1 MSTDDSTGNAARS
14 HPPTRPPQT
23 AAPAELVAVDA
34 PINILVVDDEPRNL
48 TVLETT
54 LDDPRYRLVR
64 AESADQALRAL
75 MVDEFALLI
84 LDIQMPG
91 MNGFE
96 LAQMVKQRKKT
107 AGVPIIFLTAYY
119 GEDQH
124 VLEGYDSGAVDYLHK
139 PINPVVLRAKV
150 AVFAE
155 LHQRTREYNLINQ
168 ALLTEVT
175 ERRHVEE
182 QLRQLN
188 SELEQRV
195 AERTAALMQANT
207 TLRESELRF
216 RTLAEEMPHFV
227 WETDA
232 HGETTYVNPK
242 WSAYTGLALA
252 QCKNGGWLTVRH
264 PDDQLARADAW
275 AAALARGVEIDMN
288 HRLRRA
294 SDGAY
299 RWFRVKA
306 VPMRDAAGQI
316 VRWVGTCTDVQE
328 RWEAEAAMVAAQ
340 AEAERANNAKSR
352 FLAAASHDLRQP
364 LSALSIYVTLLKSQ
378 VTPAGQARLANM
390 KDCVASLSELLTD
403 LLDLS
408 KLEAGVVMPNLS
420 IFPITE
426 MLATL
431 VSVHAPEAR
440 LKGLRLRCVPSRLSV
455 HSDAVLFR
463 RMLGN
468 LIANA
473 VRYTERGGVLIGC
486 RRRQGKTWVEVWDS
500 GIGIAEHQTHEIFE
514 EFRQLGDAAR
524 NRGSGLGLAIVA
536 KTAALLGL
544 EVAVRSWPGRGS
556 VFAIELPVPKAPPI
570 EPETPMFEERAWTCR
585 ALCIA
590 LVEDNL
596 IVRQAL
602 AYALQDIGHQVLAAA
617 SGAELQAQLDSLRPD
632 VIITDYRLAAG
643 ETGFDVIA
651 TVRAALGDDLPAIL
665 ITGDTDPDL
674 MRSMVDRGII
684 VLHKPVQIETLEA
697 CLAGF

>member
-1 MSTDDSTGNAARS
+1 
-14 HPPTRPPQT
+14 
-23 AAPAELVAVDA
+23 
-34 PINILVVDDEPRNL
+34 
-48 TVLETT
+48 
-54 LDDPRYRLVR
+54 
-64 AESADQALRAL
+64 
-75 MVDEFALLI
+75 
-84 LDIQMPG
+84 
-91 MNGFE
+91 
-96 LAQMVKQRKKT
+96 
-107 AGVPIIFLTAYY
+107 
-119 GEDQH
+119 
-124 VLEGYDSGAVDYLHK
+124 
-139 PINPVVLRAKV
+139 
-150 AVFAE
+150 
-155 LHQRTREYNLINQ
+155 
-168 ALLTEVT
+168 
-175 ERRHVEE
+175 
-182 QLRQLN
+182 
-188 SELEQRV
+188 
-195 AERTAALMQANT
+195 
-207 TLRESELRF
+207 
-216 RTLAEEMPHFV
+216 
-227 WETDA
+227 
-232 HGETTYVNPK
+232 
-242 WSAYTGLALA
+242 
-252 QCKNGGWLTVRH
+252 
-264 PDDQLARADAW
+264 
-275 AAALARGVEIDMN
+275 
-288 HRLRRA
+288 
-294 SDGAY
+294 
-299 RWFRVKA
+299 
-306 VPMRDAAGQI
+306 
-316 VRWVGTCTDVQE
+316 
-328 RWEAEAAMVAAQ
+328 
-340 AEAERANNAKSR
+340 
-352 FLAAASHDLRQP
+352 
-364 LSALSIYVTLLKSQ
+364 
-378 VTPAGQARLANM
+378 
-390 KDCVASLSELLTD
+390 

-408 KLEAGVVMPNLS
+408 KLDAGVVTPNLS
-420 IFPITE
+420 IFPIAE

-455 HSDAVLFR
+455 HSDTVLFR

-473 VRYTERGGVLIGC
+473 IRYTERGGVLIGC

-500 GIGIAEHQTHEIFE
+500 GIGIAEHQTQEIFE

-556 VFAIELPVPKAPPI
+556 VFAIELPVPTAPPI

-684 VLHKPVQIETLEA
+684 VLHKPVQIETLAA

>member
-1 MSTDDSTGNAARS
+1 MSTDDPTGTAARS
-14 HPPTRPPQT
+14 HSQTRPPQT
-23 AAPAELVAVDA
+23 GASAKLGSADA

-64 AESADQALRAL
+64 AESADQALLAL
-75 MVDEFALLI
+75 MVEEFALLI

-107 AGVPIIFLTAYY
+107 AGIPIIFLTAYY

-124 VLEGYDSGAVDYLHK
+124 VLEGYGSGAVDYLHK
-139 PINPVVLRAKV
+139 PINPIVLRAKV

-155 LHQRTREYNLINQ
+155 LHQRTRECNLINQ

-195 AERTAALMQANT
+195 AERTA
-207 TLRESELRF
+207 TLSESELRF

-227 WETDA
+227 WEIDA
-232 HGETTYVNPK
+232 HGETTYVNAK

-252 QCKNGGWLTVRH
+252 QCQNGGWLTVRH
-264 PDDQLARADAW
+264 PDDPLAGAEAW
-275 AAALARGVEIDMN
+275 LAALARGAEIDIN
-288 HRLRRA
+288 QRLRRA

-299 RWFRVKA
+299 RWFRIKA

-316 VRWVGTCTDVQE
+316 ARWVGTCTDVQE
-328 RWEAEAAMVAAQ
+328 RWEAEAALVAAQ
-340 AEAERANNAKSR
+340 AAAERANNAKSR

-408 KLEAGVVMPNLS
+408 KLEAGVVMPKLS
-420 IFPITE
+420 TFPITE

-455 HSDAVLFR
+455 RSDAVLFR

-473 VRYTERGGVLIGC
+473 IRYSERGGVLIGC

-500 GIGIAEHQTHEIFE
+500 GIGIAEHQTQEIFE
-514 EFRQLGDAAR
+514 EFRQLGDTAR

-544 EVAVRSWPGRGS
+544 EITVRSWPGRGS
-556 VFAIELPVPKAPPI
+556 VFAIELPVPTAPPI
-570 EPETPMFEERAWTCR
+570 EPETPMLEQRAWTCR

-617 SGAELQAQLDSLRPD
+617 SGAELQAQLDGLKPD

-651 TVRAALGDDLPAIL
+651 AVRAALGDDLPAIL